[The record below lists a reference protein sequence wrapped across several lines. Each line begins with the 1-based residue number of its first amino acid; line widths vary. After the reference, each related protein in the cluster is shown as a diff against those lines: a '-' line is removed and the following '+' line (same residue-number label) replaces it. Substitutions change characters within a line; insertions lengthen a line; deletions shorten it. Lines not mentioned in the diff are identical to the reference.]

1 MATISFG
8 GGVSEIRGS
17 VNGNTFS
24 RNANGAIMRNRTTPI
39 NGRTSKQV
47 AVRGALASIASGWR
61 NLSDLQRQSWIDG
74 APNYPYTNRLGQPSV
89 YTGQQLY
96 MKLNQSL
103 SQIGVAPIST
113 CPLPVGLE
121 NSNLIEVVFDTDG
134 DFQFT
139 WAGDLGSTN
148 KLQVF
153 ASGPVSSGIM
163 RINSTSLKLVGTY
176 DADDA
181 ATGIDIGPAF
191 VDQFGAITDG
201 MKTFVR
207 IEIVSKLTGQREV
220 RVSDAYV
227 AVPG

>member
-1 MATISFG
+1 MATVSFG

-39 NGRTSKQV
+39 NGRTARQV
-47 AVRGALASIASGWR
+47 AVRGSLASIASGWR
-61 NLSDLQRQSWIDG
+61 GLTEVQRQSWIDG

-103 SQIGVAPIST
+103 GQIGEAPITT

-121 NSNLIEVVFDTDG
+121 NSNLVSVVFDDSP
-134 DFQFT
+134 DFTFT
-139 WAGDLGSTN
+139 WAGTLGADN

-153 ASGPVSSGIM
+153 CSGPVSTGVM

-176 DADDA
+176 EADGSDAGVNIEPEYEA
-181 ATGIDIGPAF
+181 L
-191 VDQFGAITDG
+191 FGEPVAGT
-201 MKTFVR
+201 KVFVR

-220 RVSDAYV
+220 RVSDSYV
-227 AVPG
+227 CVEG

>member
-39 NGRTSKQV
+39 NGRTTRQV
-47 AVRGALASIASGWR
+47 SVRGALASIASGWR
-61 NLSDLQRQSWIDG
+61 GLTEVQRQSWIDG
-74 APNYPYTNRLGQPSV
+74 APNYPYTNRLGQPSQ

-103 SQIGVAPIST
+103 GQVGAGPIVT

-121 NSNLIEVVFDTDG
+121 NSNLDSVVFDDSPTFD
-134 DFQFT
+134 FT
-139 WAGDLGSTN
+139 WAGSLGATN
-148 KLQVF
+148 SLQVF
-153 ASGPVSSGIM
+153 CSGPVSNGVM

-176 DADDA
+176 PADDS
-181 ATGIDIGPAF
+181 ATGINIMPEYETL
-191 VDQFGAITDG
+191 FGEPVAGT
-201 MKTFVR
+201 KVFVR
-207 IEIVSKLTGQREV
+207 IEIVSLLTGQREV
-220 RVSDAYV
+220 RVSGAYV
-227 AVPG
+227 CAAA